1 MKLPRTLLMALLYL
15 PFTLLAQD
23 NTLDYIGIGDAYI
36 RELPPS
42 VKNTA
47 VYMSITND
55 SEAAIRIV
63 GVSSELAES
72 AMLHRTA
79 MENNMM
85 TMQHVMFL
93 EIAAGQTLLLEPGA
107 LHIMLTG
114 LKTSLRAGDS
124 VPLILE
130 FDNGLNLALNVP
142 VVSL

>member
-1 MKLPRTLLMALLYL
+1 
-15 PFTLLAQD
+15 
-23 NTLDYIGIGDAYI
+23 
-36 RELPPS
+36 
-42 VKNTA
+42 
-47 VYMSITND
+47 
-55 SEAAIRIV
+55 
-63 GVSSELAES
+63 
-72 AMLHRTA
+72 
-79 MENNMM
+79 MM